1 MTLRIIRTTLLV
13 ALLLGIVGLGAELL
27 LLEHTEDLWQY
38 IPLILS
44 GAALA
49 VLVWGIAAPSTA
61 AFQSFRILM
70 LLFVLSGAVGVFL
83 HVKGNIEFELEMYPD
98 LTGLKLYW
106 EALSGATPALAPG
119 SMTLLGLVGWVYSG
133 LNSILQ
139 QPDPER
145 EAGIDLE

>member
-13 ALLLGIVGLGAELL
+13 ALLLGIVGSGAELL
-27 LLEHTEDLWQY
+27 LLEHTEDIWQY
-38 IPLILS
+38 VPLILS

-106 EALSGATPALAPG
+106 EAMSGATPALAPG
-119 SMTLLGLVGWVYSG
+119 TMTLLGLIGWVYSG

-145 EAGIDLE
+145 ATDINLE

>member
-13 ALLLGIVGLGAELL
+13 ALLLGIVGSGAELL
-27 LLEHTEDLWQY
+27 LLEHTEDIWQY
-38 IPLILS
+38 VPLILS
-44 GAALA
+44 GAALT

-70 LLFVLSGAVGVFL
+70 LLFVLSGAAGVFL

-119 SMTLLGLVGWVYSG
+119 TMTLLGLIGWVYSG

-145 EAGIDLE
+145 ATDINLE

>member
-1 MTLRIIRTTLLV
+1 LTLRIIRTTLLV
-13 ALLLGIVGLGAELL
+13 ALLLGIVGSGAELL
-27 LLEHTEDLWQY
+27 LLEHTEDIWQY
-38 IPLILS
+38 VPLILS

-106 EALSGATPALAPG
+106 EAMSGATPALAPG
-119 SMTLLGLVGWVYSG
+119 TMTLLGLIGWVYSG

-145 EAGIDLE
+145 ATDINLE

>member
-119 SMTLLGLVGWVYSG
+119 TMTLLGLVGWVYSG

-145 EAGIDLE
+145 ATDINLE